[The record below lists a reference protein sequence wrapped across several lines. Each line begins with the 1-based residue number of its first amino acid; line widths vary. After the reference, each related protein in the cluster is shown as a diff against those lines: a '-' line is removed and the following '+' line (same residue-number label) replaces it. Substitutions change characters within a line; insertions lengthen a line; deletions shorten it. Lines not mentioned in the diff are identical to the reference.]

1 MYFKERTK
9 TNNGVAGSLRLT
21 LDEFARYSKR
31 TELDFDARER
41 RYRFPRRFREG
52 LWSLVRALSGA
63 VGDSD
68 EAADQKQ
75 KSDPKSILSGL
86 LATGLERAATW
97 DALHTVLPYH
107 SIDVFRL
114 EFIRADYSSP
124 VTRSVVFWLLIL
136 GIFVVLVPTVIT
148 TYLVISDLFRVI
160 TEVPSPT

>member
-1 MYFKERTK
+1 M
-9 TNNGVAGSLRLT
+9 
-21 LDEFARYSKR
+21 
-31 TELDFDARER
+31 
-41 RYRFPRRFREG
+41 
-52 LWSLVRALSGA
+52 VRALSGA

-124 VTRSVVFWLLIL
+124 VTRGVVFWLLIL

-160 TEVPSPT
+160 TEVPNPS